1 MKDSKKRIHPRSLWV
16 MRIHPRYPYILSPSV
31 PRSPTPG
38 NPFRLTIMTSRMLH
52 SALVK
57 KHLHS
62 HVRYFGASCTQE
74 RGINENSNKLIWR
87 FVPKGANIQKN
98 FLAFVVQIEKWMNSY
113 PRKILEFYT
122 LKELFD
128 QELLT
133 V

>member
-1 MKDSKKRIHPRSLWV
+1 
-16 MRIHPRYPYILSPSV
+16 
-31 PRSPTPG
+31 
-38 NPFRLTIMTSRMLH
+38 MLH